1 MKLDIDL
8 NTWKVS
14 VEDVDFDIE
23 NPEDLLCAKL
33 LVITAPAMYSTVWN
47 AVNAETE
54 QERKKMLVRQV
65 QTFYLVEKA
74 VELLCKR
81 KDSNCKWNPNIMATY
96 LNKIFK
102 SREDTSDIHR
112 D

>member
-8 NTWKVS
+8 NKWKVS
-14 VEDVDFDIE
+14 VEDVDFDVE
-23 NPEDLLCAKL
+23 NPEDMLCAKM
-33 LVITAPAMYSTVWN
+33 LVITAPAMYATVWN

-54 QERKKMLVRQV
+54 QERKEKLASQVRS
-65 QTFYLVEKA
+65 FCLVETALKI
-74 VELLCKR
+74 LCRR
-81 KDSNCKWNPNIMATY
+81 KDRNCEWNPNMMATY
-96 LNKIFK
+96 LNKIFN